1 RFRNS
6 WLPGL
11 AKDLLDEAA
20 PKLSKSIRRA
30 SKGSSRSRSDD
41 SADDGNLDGSPPPAD
56 EPASD
61 EPEPTEDES
70 AAPAAEQPAEGAFE
84 ADPGA
89 ISDEATSESEDESP
103 SRIVGAISARAGIV
117 HRSFGFSDDIYDR
130 LRKQD

>member
-1 RFRNS
+1 PDVGICTLGEADGRVRRPSIRLWTVSLRVIDADTGKKVGQEARFRNS

-56 EPASD
+56 EPAGD
-61 EPEPTEDES
+61 EPEQTADES

-84 ADPGA
+84 ADP
-89 ISDEATSESEDESP
+89 
-103 SRIVGAISARAGIV
+103 
-117 HRSFGFSDDIYDR
+117 
-130 LRKQD
+130 